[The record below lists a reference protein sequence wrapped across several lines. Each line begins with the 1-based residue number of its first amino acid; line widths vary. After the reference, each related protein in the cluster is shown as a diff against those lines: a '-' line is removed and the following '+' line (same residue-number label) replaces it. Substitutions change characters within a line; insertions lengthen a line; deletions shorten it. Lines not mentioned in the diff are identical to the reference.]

1 MQRDMSAAAL
11 DQQVRTGKTI
21 ILCADDFG
29 LSAGVSDGILE
40 LAERGHLSA
49 TSAMVTFARWPA
61 DAQRLAKVRRHLAVG
76 LHVNLTLGAPLGPMP
91 SVAPKG
97 SLPTLPHLLARALS
111 GRISTAEIAAEVS
124 RQITRFETEVGFAP
138 DHVDGHQH
146 VHALPGIRR
155 GFLLAL
161 QLRFPRGGPLVRNPA
176 AQWRA
181 AKTYNGALKAMV
193 LAALAKGF
201 KQACR
206 AKGFATNSSFSGV
219 SSFSRDVPFADELQL
234 ALAPGSKR
242 HLVMCHPGH
251 ADAELSRL
259 DPIVMRREDEF
270 AALMSNDALPGILWR
285 PERAADGPAIHWTT
299 D

>member
-1 MQRDMSAAAL
+1 MQLDMPAASL
-11 DQQVRTGKTI
+11 DQQVRAGRTI

-40 LAERGHLSA
+40 LAEQGRLSA
-49 TSAMVTFARWPA
+49 TSAIVTLARWPG
-61 DAQRLAKVRRHLAVG
+61 DAQRLAKVRRHVAIG

-97 SLPTLPHLLARALS
+97 SLPPLPHLLARALS
-111 GRISTAEIAAEVS
+111 GRISTAEVAAEVS
-124 RQITRFETEVGFAP
+124 RQIARFEAEVGFAP

-146 VHALPGIRR
+146 VHALPGIRQ
-155 GFLLAL
+155 GFLSAL
-161 QLRFPRGGPLVRNPA
+161 QSRFPEGGPLVRNPA
-176 AQWRA
+176 AQWRKA
-181 AKTYNGALKAMV
+181 RTFNGALKTLV
-193 LAALAKGF
+193 LAALARGF
-201 KQACR
+201 KQACHAR
-206 AKGFATNSSFSGV
+206 GFATNDSFSGV

-234 ALAPGSKR
+234 ALGSGSQR

-270 AALMSNDALPGILWR
+270 AALMSNDALPRILWR